1 MTVPSFDETHLEQI
15 CAVLAD
21 TGAGLTGFEIGSLL
35 TQLGISDPEPTI
47 TKRKR
52 LYQALCNRQRRD
64 GCGNHVGQFI
74 HKAMDPVRYTG
85 NREKFDSRRD
95 ELNRILIFSGYN
107 LGEDGKLRYSQAAK
121 TLDEA
126 EELADKLRSELRRRN
141 VHPDVLKFCRAEL
154 VRNNY
159 FHTVLEATKSVAEKI
174 RQRSGLTTDGSQLVD
189 DAFAL
194 GKTGIPHLAFNSLRT
209 DTERNEQNG
218 MINLMKGM
226 FSAFRNPTAHAAKI
240 SWTIT
245 EQDAF
250 DLLTLASLLH
260 RRIDSAV
267 QTNPPSA
274 R

>member
-1 MTVPSFDETHLEQI
+1 MAVPSFNETHLEQI
-15 CAVLAD
+15 CGVLAD
-21 TGAGLTGFEIGSLL
+21 TGSGLTGSEIGSLL
-35 TQLGISDPEPTI
+35 AQLGILDPEPTI

-52 LYQALCNRQRRD
+52 LFSALCYRQRQD

-74 HKAMDPVRYTG
+74 HRAMDPVRYTS
-85 NREKFDSRRD
+85 NRESFDSRRH
-95 ELNRILIFSGYN
+95 ELNQILIFSGYS
-107 LGEDGKLRYSQAAK
+107 LGDDGKLRHTQAAQ

-126 EELADKLRSELRRRN
+126 EGRADKLRVELRRRG
-141 VHPDVLKFCRAEL
+141 VHADVLKFCRAEL
-154 VRNNY
+154 VRSNY
-159 FHTVLEATKSVAEKI
+159 FHAVLEATKSVAEKI
-174 RQRSGLTTDGSQLVD
+174 RQRAGLTTDGAQLVD

-194 GKTGIPHLAFNSLRT
+194 GKTGTPVLAFNSLRT
-209 DTERNEQNG
+209 ETERNEQNG

-267 QTNPPSA
+267 PTKPMGAP
-274 R
+274 

>member
-1 MTVPSFDETHLEQI
+1 MAIASFDETHLEQI
-15 CAVLAD
+15 CAVLAE
-21 TGAGLTGFEIGSLL
+21 TSAGLTGPEIGSLL
-35 TQLGISDPEPTI
+35 AQLGIVDPEPTI

-52 LYQALCNRQRRD
+52 LFAALCNRQRHD
-64 GCGNHVGQFI
+64 KCGNNVVQFI

-85 NREKFDSRRD
+85 RRETFDSRRH
-95 ELNRILIFSGYN
+95 ELNQILGFSGYC
-107 LGEDGKLRYSQAAK
+107 LGENGKLTISKAVH

-126 EELADKLRSELRRRN
+126 EARADKLRTELRRRN
-141 VHPDVLKFCRAEL
+141 VHADVLRFCRAEL
-154 VRNNY
+154 LHSNY
-159 FHTVLEATKSVAEKI
+159 FHAVLEATKSVADKI
-174 RQRSGLTTDGSQLVD
+174 RQQSGLTSDGAQLVD

-194 GKTGIPHLAFNSLRT
+194 GKTGIPLLAFNSLRT
-209 DTERNEQNG
+209 ETERNEQNG

-226 FSAFRNPTAHAAKI
+226 FSAFRNTTAHAAKI

-267 QTNPPSA
+267 PTGRAHTP
-274 R
+274 

>member
-1 MTVPSFDETHLEQI
+1 MAVPSFNETHLEQV

-21 TGAGLTGFEIGSLL
+21 TGAGLTGSEIGSLL
-35 TQLGISDPEPTI
+35 AQLGISDPEPTI

-52 LYQALCNRQRRD
+52 LFVALCNRQRSD
-64 GCGNHVGQFI
+64 GCGNYVGQFI
-74 HKAMDPVRYTG
+74 HRAMDPVRYTG
-85 NREKFDSRRD
+85 SREMFDSRRD
-95 ELNRILIFSGYN
+95 ELNRILIFSGYF
-107 LGEDGKLRYSQAAK
+107 LGEDGKLCHKQAAK

-126 EELADKLRSELRRRN
+126 EERADKLRSELRRRG

-159 FHTVLEATKSVAEKI
+159 FHAVLEATKSVAEKI
-174 RQRSGLTTDGSQLVD
+174 RQRSGLTNDGASLVD

-194 GKTGIPHLAFNSLRT
+194 GKTGIPRLAFNSLRT
-209 DTERNEQNG
+209 ETERNEQNG

-226 FSAFRNPTAHAAKI
+226 FSAFRNPTAHAAKL

-267 QTNPPSA
+267 PTNPAGVP
-274 R
+274 